1 MSQHKHHLTSH
12 QTKGLNLKK
21 IVLVGNG
28 REESTVLKHLHNSS
42 KYKIRKAKSLEKAEK
57 IIENLNPDFV
67 LCAGKI
73 NIDEEGNYVLQ
84 ID

>member
-1 MSQHKHHLTSH
+1 M
-12 QTKGLNLKK
+12 KK
-21 IVLVGNG
+21 IVLVGNNK
-28 REESTVLKHLHNSS
+28 EESPLLKHLHNSS